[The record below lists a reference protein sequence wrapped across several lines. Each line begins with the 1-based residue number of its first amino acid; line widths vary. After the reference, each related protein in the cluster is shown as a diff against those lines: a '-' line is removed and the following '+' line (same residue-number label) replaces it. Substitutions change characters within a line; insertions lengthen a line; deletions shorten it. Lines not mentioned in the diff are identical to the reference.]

1 MIFSQDSLVG
11 PFAPSGGIITT
22 SDSLHLLGARLSMGR
37 ETQAGAMGWEE
48 GEKEEGRKESLMIGE
63 TFSAGSL
70 RPSSSENNFST
81 AGLYVPTFVQNDS
94 FAGSKSRWLMVAF
107 GSKGRAARLVQIVP
121 QGEAF
126 S

>member
-1 MIFSQDSLVG
+1 
-11 PFAPSGGIITT
+11 
-22 SDSLHLLGARLSMGR
+22 MGR
-37 ETQAGAMGWEE
+37 ETQAGVMAGMGRRREE
-48 GEKEEGRKESLMIGE
+48 EDGRKESLMIGE